1 MKKNPLRYLSLL
13 SLLGILGFITDNA
26 GFHGFWGF
34 LGYLGFGKII
44 PDERFK
50 DNINKAAK
58 NAFLTSILIFP
69 LATVAVAITDNPM
82 IYAFAFAINF
92 GVQMLIF
99 GISLSY
105 YER

>member
-13 SLLGILGFITDNA
+13 SLLGLLGFITDNA
-26 GFHGFWGF
+26 GFYGFLGF

-50 DNINKAAK
+50 DNVNKAAK
-58 NAFLTSILIFP
+58 NAFITSLLIFP
-69 LATVAVAITDNPM
+69 LSTIAAAITHNPM

-105 YER
+105 YEK

>member
-1 MKKNPLRYLSLL
+1 MRKNPLRYLSLL

-26 GFHGFWGF
+26 GFYGFFGF
-34 LGYLGFGKII
+34 LGYLGFGRII

-50 DNINKAAK
+50 DNVNKAAK
-58 NAFLTSILIFP
+58 NAFLTSMLIFP
-69 LATVAVAITDNPM
+69 FATIAGAITHNPM

-92 GVQMLIF
+92 GVQVLIF

-105 YER
+105 YEK